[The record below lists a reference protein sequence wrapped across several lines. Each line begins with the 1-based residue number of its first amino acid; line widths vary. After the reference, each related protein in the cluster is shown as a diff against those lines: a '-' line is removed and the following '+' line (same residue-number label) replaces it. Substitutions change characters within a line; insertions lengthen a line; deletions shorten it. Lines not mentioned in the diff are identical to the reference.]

1 MEDDYSIFRK
11 FPTLEQANEL
21 KELFLENGI
30 ESILADNTPSVDI
43 TFTGNT
49 LQNEIEIR
57 LRQPDFNKAEA
68 ILEKNVEDLITQID
82 KDYYL
87 FEFSDDELYDI
98 LVKSD
103 EWSAFDYTLAQKLLK
118 NRGKPVDEVLVNAL
132 KSERL
137 KELSEPEGNQKYW
150 IIAGYVFAVLGGF
163 LGLLIGYLIWTS
175 KKTLPNGERVYSHYE
190 KDRKHGK
197 YIFYIGLIIAPL
209 ALFLKVFSTF

>member
-175 KKTLPNGERVYSHYE
+175 KKTLPNGEKVYSHYE